1 MIIVQVLVAS
11 EARMLGLDTG
21 NPEADAE
28 AEMWIAGLLGK
39 YQIHINIKTVSYV
52 CYFSVG
58 TLAAAIP
65 VALLNP
71 SLGFRKRRSL
81 HKDSIVN
88 DNVAEFLSKYRI
100 N

>member
-1 MIIVQVLVAS
+1 MRFPFIYIFSIQILNTISARVLVAS

-28 AEMWIAGLLGK
+28 AEMWIAGLLG
-39 YQIHINIKTVSYV
+39 
-52 CYFSVG
+52 

-81 HKDSIVN
+81 HKYSIVN
-88 DNVAEFLSKYRI
+88 DNVAEFLSRYRL